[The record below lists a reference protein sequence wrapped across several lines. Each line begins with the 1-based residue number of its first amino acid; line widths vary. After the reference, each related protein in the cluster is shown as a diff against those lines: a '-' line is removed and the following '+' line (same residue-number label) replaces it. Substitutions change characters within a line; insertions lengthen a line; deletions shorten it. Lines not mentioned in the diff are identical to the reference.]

1 MNEEKI
7 FDESIISNYQEL
19 ARDIARGRDSV
30 KNQLDESTTI
40 DNQTKILLEYVSHTS
55 LNTLSLLCNLSAFNM
70 ALTNDIDLVID
81 NLPEQFHNIKTKFRD
96 LVKISKQEHDFNAWA
111 RKVADELSR
120 KNAAKQ
126 NE

>member
-1 MNEEKI
+1 MKDEKI

-19 ARDIARGRDSV
+19 ATDIAKGRDNMKSR
-30 KNQLDESTTI
+30 LDESATI

-55 LNTLSLLCNLSAFNM
+55 LDTLSLLCNLSAFNM

-81 NLPEQFHNIKTKFRD
+81 NLPEQFLNIKTKFRD
-96 LVKISKQEHDFNAWA
+96 LVKISKQEHDFDAWA
-111 RKVADELSR
+111 RKVADELSK

>member
-19 ARDIARGRDSV
+19 ARDIAKGGDTV
-30 KNQLDESTTI
+30 KSLLDESTTI
-40 DNQTKILLEYVSHTS
+40 DNQTKILLDYVSHTS
-55 LNTLSLLCNLSAFNM
+55 LDTLSLLCNLSAFNM
-70 ALTNDIDLVID
+70 SLINDIYIVID
-81 NLPEQFHNIKTKFRD
+81 NLPEQFQNIKTKFRD
-96 LVKISKQEHDFNAWA
+96 LVKISKQEHDFDAWA